1 LDEYEV
7 VKPVKKVRFRS
18 NKEAIKSEDL
28 VKRFGFAED
37 AVLFG
42 VLEELKNNPLTTYAA
57 LAEAFG
63 IEVTEVATIIQEL
76 IYRNFLTISAEVL
89 EGGAMRA
96 LTITPRGTTA
106 LQNAAPLEV
115 TYQVAYRYVL
125 SGEASGPEL
134 LKTSREFCVKMVNES
149 KKRVWTLKQ
158 IMDEGMK
165 VDRNI
170 WLRRG
175 GFWTREKTNITTPYC
190 RHAWEQVVVRK
201 K

>member
-1 LDEYEV
+1 
-7 VKPVKKVRFRS
+7 
-18 NKEAIKSEDL
+18 
-28 VKRFGFAED
+28 
-37 AVLFG
+37 
-42 VLEELKNNPLTTYAA
+42 

-76 IYRNFLTISAEVL
+76 IYRNFLTIGAEVL

-106 LQNAAPLEV
+106 LQNATPLEV

-125 SGEASGPEL
+125 GDGVKGPEL
-134 LKTSREFCVKMVNES
+134 IPTSRKFCVDMISES

-165 VDRNI
+165 VDRNV

-190 RHAWEQVVVRK
+190 RHSWEQVVVRK